1 MSLLQKYR
9 KEETRKTT
17 PEEER
22 GESKKQEEPVK
33 EIEKEKPK
41 PKVEKAPLPPK
52 TPKKKRETKS
62 ASNTAAGA
70 RTRPVISATVS
81 LELVDALSD
90 LTNEKYL
97 NRSKFIEDALIRTIK
112 AEFPD
117 IADRYG
123 F

>member
-17 PEEER
+17 PEEEKR
-22 GESKKQEEPVK
+22 IPVK
-33 EIEKEKPK
+33 EPTKKVDSKERPIAPKEIIKKPKKITKEK
-41 PKVEKAPLPPK
+41 
-52 TPKKKRETKS
+52 TPGIRS
-62 ASNTAAGA
+62 
-70 RTRPVISATVS
+70 RPVISATVS
-81 LELVDALSD
+81 LELVDALNV

-112 AEFPD
+112 TEFPD
-117 IADRYG
+117 IAKKYS

>member
-17 PEEER
+17 PEEEKGIATVKKDENEITR
-22 GESKKQEEPVK
+22 KVTKKQ
-33 EIEKEKPK
+33 
-41 PKVEKAPLPPK
+41 PLPPK
-52 TPKKKRETKS
+52 EAPVKKIKSIPKSQAMRS
-62 ASNTAAGA
+62 
-70 RTRPVISATVS
+70 RPVISATVS
-81 LELVDALSD
+81 TNLVEALNT
-90 LTNEKYL
+90 LTDEKYL

-117 IADRYG
+117 IASRYS

>member
-17 PEEER
+17 PEEEK
-22 GESKKQEEPVK
+22 GIASKVPKK
-33 EIEKEKPK
+33 E
-41 PKVEKAPLPPK
+41 PLPPK
-52 TPKKKRETKS
+52 QTPVITKTKS
-62 ASNTAAGA
+62 VSKSQAMRS
-70 RTRPVISATVS
+70 RPVISATVS
-81 LELVDALSD
+81 TNLVEALNA
-90 LTNEKYL
+90 LTDEKYL

-117 IADRYG
+117 IASRYS

>member
-17 PEEER
+17 SEEEKR
-22 GESKKQEEPVK
+22 IAPSKKVET
-33 EIEKEKPK
+33 EITS
-41 PKVEKAPLPPK
+41 KATKKQPLPPK
-52 TPKKKRETKS
+52 QTPVKTKS
-62 ASNTAAGA
+62 KSMSKSQVM
-70 RTRPVISATVS
+70 RSRPVISATVS
-81 LELVDALSD
+81 TNLVEALNA
-90 LTNEKYL
+90 LTDEKYL

-117 IADRYG
+117 IATRYN

>member
-17 PEEER
+17 PEEEK
-22 GESKKQEEPVK
+22 GIAPTKKSDK
-33 EIEKEKPK
+33 EIAPKVIKKEPIAPKEKSVK
-41 PKVEKAPLPPK
+41 
-52 TPKKKRETKS
+52 TKS
-62 ASNTAAGA
+62 KSKSQAMRS
-70 RTRPVISATVS
+70 RPVISATVS
-81 LELVDALSD
+81 TNLVEALNA
-90 LTNEKYL
+90 LTDEKYL

-117 IADRYG
+117 IANRYQ

>member
-17 PEEER
+17 PDEDKGITPVKQVEKDISPKIR
-22 GESKKQEEPVK
+22 KKQ
-33 EIEKEKPK
+33 
-41 PKVEKAPLPPK
+41 PLPPRQTMDK
-52 TPKKKRETKS
+52 AKPKIASKS
-62 ASNTAAGA
+62 QAMRS
-70 RTRPVISATVS
+70 RPVISATVGTN
-81 LELVDALSD
+81 LVEALNT
-90 LTNEKYL
+90 LTDEKYL

-117 IADRYG
+117 IASRYN

>member
-17 PEEER
+17 PEEEK
-22 GESKKQEEPVK
+22 GISSPKESEK
-33 EIEKEKPK
+33 EITPIVKNKQ
-41 PKVEKAPLPPK
+41 PLPPK
-52 TPKKKRETKS
+52 QTPVKTKS
-62 ASNTAAGA
+62 KSMPKSQAMRS
-70 RTRPVISATVS
+70 RPVISATVS
-81 LELVDALSD
+81 TNLVEALNA
-90 LTNEKYL
+90 LTDEKYL

-117 IADRYG
+117 IATRYS